1 MRQKGEGSPE
11 RHLSS
16 QKVSNPLG
24 SQGIARRAMRKLLWA
39 GGAAVV
45 LLLIGLLGLTLFV
58 KSYLTSEKLKAII
71 IPKLEA
77 VTGRSVSIGDIDVSI
92 FRGVVVKE
100 ISIRELTGNNN
111 FISVKEFILNYR
123 LLPLL
128 RRQLII
134 DKLELDSPHIWIER
148 EKDSTYN
155 FSDITAKKAER
166 QPKAKEPIPF
176 ALVADSIRMHDT
188 TLAFTDRQKKLPD
201 VAADIPDITLKTAVG
216 RIPGEITLTGHISI
230 RSGKAVLNGIPTD
243 TSGSV
248 DITDRDI
255 VIAFTTMLGNDSV
268 KTSGSVINYHSAPDA
283 RINIYAKQLDLDRLI
298 PAANVKRA
306 DTVKN
311 SISPNFSFGGYQF
324 RIYRVRDVREP
335 GINASGQIRI
345 DAMHYSGYDVKDFF
359 VGYRY
364 ERGAVTLSPMQM
376 ALAGGRKINATGTVK
391 GGLAFSYGL
400 ESEGTS
406 EAIKRTLAGK
416 GFIDLK
422 NVEVKSSAIMEAIS
436 LLTGINEL
444 RTPKFDTARFA
455 LVIRNQKT
463 SVNGSMDSRLIVLN
477 PSGTV
482 GFDKKID
489 MTADLKLSP
498 ALSSRLSGSQAIGY
512 FKDKEGWTIVPLKI
526 TGTADRPSVG
536 INTSGLGKRLQKG
549 VEREIK
555 KRFFENLLPK

>member
-1 MRQKGEGSPE
+1 
-11 RHLSS
+11 
-16 QKVSNPLG
+16 
-24 SQGIARRAMRKLLWA
+24 MRKLLWA
-39 GGAAVV
+39 CGAVVV
-45 LLLIGLLGLTLFV
+45 LLLICLLGLTLFV

-77 VTGRSVSIGDIDVSI
+77 ATKRSVSIGDIDVSI
-92 FRGVVVKE
+92 FKGVVVKE
-100 ISIRELTGNNN
+100 ISIRELTGNGNL
-111 FISVKEFILNYR
+111 ISAKELILNYR

-134 DKLELDSPHIWIER
+134 DKLELDSPHISIER

-155 FSDITAKKAER
+155 FSDITAKKAQE

-176 ALVADSIRMHDT
+176 AVVADSIRIRDA
-188 TLAFTDRQKKLPD
+188 TLSFRDLQRRLPD

-230 RSGKAVLNGIPTD
+230 RSGKAVLNGIPAD

-255 VIAFTTMLGNDSV
+255 VIALTTMLLNDSV
-268 KTSGSVINYHSAPDA
+268 KTSGSVINYRSAPDA

-298 PAANVKRA
+298 PAAAVKRA
-306 DTVKN
+306 DAVKN
-311 SISPNFSFGGYQF
+311 SISPNFSAGEYRFS
-324 RIYRVRDVREP
+324 IYRVRNDREH
-335 GINASGQIRI
+335 GVNASGQVRI
-345 DAMHYSGYDVKDFF
+345 DAMHYSGYDIKNF
-359 VGYRY
+359 VMGYRY
-364 ERGAVTLSPMQM
+364 EGGAVTLSPMQM
-376 ALAGGRKINATGTVK
+376 ALAGGRKINATGTIR
-391 GGLAFSYGL
+391 GDMAFSYGMG
-400 ESEGTS
+400 SVGGP

-416 GFIDLK
+416 AFIDLK
-422 NVEVKSSAIMEAIS
+422 NVEVKSSSIMEAIS

-444 RTPKFDTARFA
+444 KTPKFDTARFA
-455 LVIRNQKT
+455 LGIRNQKT
-463 SVNGSMDSRLIVLN
+463 SVNGSMDSRLVVLN

-489 MTADLKLSP
+489 MLADLKLSP
-498 ALSSRLSGSQAIGY
+498 ELSSRLSRNQAIGY

-526 TGTADRPSVG
+526 AGTTDKPSVL
-536 INTSGLGKRLQKG
+536 INTAAVGKRLQKSLEG
-549 VEREIK
+549 EIK